1 MKNLKSAIS
10 AWQNILGIE
19 DVISD
24 ASVLKTFQ
32 LATFAT
38 SQQIPAIIRPANRV
52 EVQDCVRIA
61 NQYKVPIYPISRGR
75 NWGYGSSVPVQDGC
89 VVMELS
95 RMNQIVDYDEKLA
108 YATLEPGVTQQQLF
122 DFLQTQNSNLFMSA
136 TGAPPDS
143 SLVGNILER
152 GLGEGPYG
160 DRFEYVCG
168 MEVVLPTGDC
178 VHTGFG
184 RFAGAKANRV
194 GHWGVGPYL
203 DGLFTQSN
211 LGIVTQMTLWLA
223 PYPKYFQS
231 FYYAIKKEARLEEV
245 IDTVRDLKLN
255 RVIETAFVIANDFRA
270 LPLTQQYPWE
280 ESDSKTPLPERVRK
294 NLRRTFLGGSVWSG
308 SGALYSNSKAQGRV
322 VRRLIKKALHKKVDR
337 IVFFD
342 AKKARL
348 VQMKIVQPFI
358 KRFFGFDASTFAK
371 FFFDKNPQRGIPI
384 TEAAGLTY
392 WRKRF
397 PVPTDINPNRDLC
410 GLIWCSPLVPFDG
423 KHVMN
428 ALKIIE
434 EVLITHQF
442 EPNIGLNCAT
452 DRSVIITVGIVYDRE
467 IPGED
472 QQALNC
478 HNTLLE
484 KLNEAGYIPYRLGID
499 AMKKLPQPQ
508 DDYGK
513 LLHQL
518 KKTLDPNDILSPGR
532 YDFRYTWPDSF

>member
-1 MKNLKSAIS
+1 MKDLKSALS

-24 ASVLKTFQ
+24 ESVLKTFQ
-32 LATFAT
+32 QATFST
-38 SQQIPAIIRPANRV
+38 NQKIPAIIRPANRDQ
-52 EVQDCVRIA
+52 VQDCVRIA
-61 NQYKVPIYPISRGR
+61 NQYKVPIYPISRGI

-89 VVMELS
+89 VVMDLS

-108 YATLEPGVTQQQLF
+108 YAALEPGVTQQQLF
-122 DFLQTQNSNLFMSA
+122 DFLKTKNSNLFMGA
-136 TGAPPDS
+136 TGAPPES
-143 SLVGNILER
+143 SLIGNILER
-152 GLGEGPYG
+152 GLGEGLNG

-184 RFAGAKANRV
+184 RFASAQTSHV

-211 LGIVTQMTLWLA
+211 LGIVTQMTLWLT

-231 FYYAIKKEARLEEV
+231 FYYAIKKEACLEEV
-245 IDTVRDLKLN
+245 VDILRDLKLK
-255 RVIETAFVIANDFRA
+255 RLIESTIVMANDFRA
-270 LPLTQQYPWE
+270 LPLTQQYPWK
-280 ESDSKTPLPERVRK
+280 ESGNKTPLPEQVRK
-294 NLRRTFLGGSVWSG
+294 NLRQNFLGGSVWSG
-308 SGALYSNSKAQGRV
+308 TGALYSNSKTQGRV
-322 VRRLIKKALHKKVDR
+322 VRRLIKKALSKKVDQ

-342 AKKARL
+342 ARKARL
-348 VQMKIVQPFI
+348 VQMKIVQPFL
-358 KRFFGFDASTFAK
+358 KRFFGFDASSFAK
-371 FFFDKNPQRGIPI
+371 FFFDENPQRGIPMQ
-384 TEAAGLTY
+384 AAGLTY

-397 PVPTDINPNRDLC
+397 PIPKDLNPDRDLC
-410 GLIWCSPLVPFDG
+410 GLIWCAPLVPFDG
-423 KHVMN
+423 KHVIN

-434 EVLITHQF
+434 EVLIAHQF
-442 EPNIGLNCAT
+442 EPNLGFSCAT
-452 DRSVIITVGIVYDRE
+452 DRSLIITIGIVYDRE

-472 QQALNC
+472 QQALSC

-484 KLNEAGYIPYRLGID
+484 KLNEAGYIPYRLAID
-499 AMKKLPQPQ
+499 SMEKLPQPQ

-518 KKTLDPNDILSPGR
+518 KKALDPNDILSPGR
-532 YDFRYTWPDSF
+532 YDFRDTWPD